1 MGIDDG
7 SSGQDYRPVRRI
19 GWRWYSPYRLYE
31 SDQQLLTI
39 NTGIATEQYRRIAF
53 PDICGFSIADS
64 ARYAA
69 FNVIGIIAAVIFMLI
84 AAVDDLEGVVAP
96 ILAGVALLFLVAN
109 LVKGKSCRCV
119 VSTAYTHVRLRA
131 ITRERAAQRF
141 KTFLLERVE
150 AAQGRLSPEEVATR
164 LQPEGKAEGGG
175 DPEVESGAPAADQAG
190 AAPEPPDASVPS
202 QAGEAASEAPPPPI
216 GRRGKAGCAEQW
228 AALLLTLL
236 GLFSFL
242 HLLAPGYPLAITG
255 LVFVASLLV
264 SIVALAN
271 VRRPW
276 LKVSVACHGAV
287 CVLGYILNIYLQVE
301 SSAQNQGVFAV
312 GWTAE
317 ADDPLVVA
325 SLVANGVWALGVALY
340 GWQQISKAKR
350 GGRG

>member
-1 MGIDDG
+1 
-7 SSGQDYRPVRRI
+7 VRQI

-39 NTGIATEQYRRIAF
+39 NTGIATEQYRKIAF
-53 PDICGFSIADS
+53 SDICGFSIADS
-64 ARYAA
+64 VRYAT
-69 FNVIGIIAAVIFMLI
+69 FNAMAILAAAIFLLI
-84 AAVDDLEGVVAP
+84 AAVNGFEGLAAP
-96 ILAGVALLFLVAN
+96 ILASVALLFLAAN
-109 LVKGKSCRCV
+109 LIKGKSCRCV

-131 ITRERAAQRF
+131 ITREKAAQRF
-141 KTFLLERVE
+141 KAFLMERVE
-150 AAQGRLSPEEVATR
+150 VAQGQLSPEEVAAR
-164 LQPEGKAEGGG
+164 LQPEGRAEGR
-175 DPEVESGAPAADQAG
+175 GAPEAESETPAASQAG
-190 AAPEPPDASVPS
+190 AVPAPPGVSLSP
-202 QAGEAASEAPPPPI
+202 QTGEAASEAPPPPI
-216 GRRGKAGCAEQW
+216 GRRSKAGRSEQW

-242 HLLAPGYPLAITG
+242 HLVAPGYPLAITG

-271 VRRPW
+271 VRRRPW

-287 CVLGYILNIYLQVE
+287 CVLGYILNIYLHVE
-301 SSAQNQGVFAV
+301 SSVQNQGVFAV

-317 ADDPLVVA
+317 ADDPLIVG

-350 GGRG
+350 RGAIER